1 MKKVLT
7 SISDEQIIGAIQ
19 SNDVEIV
26 FYDSNFINH
35 EEENYIFNLLIITSD
50 EINNQF
56 LSTLK
61 VHDIYILG
69 NSNDNKA
76 NGRNMYFFE
85 NEDSLRKALFIWP
98 KKVKNSQ
105 DKDISTSENTL
116 NMEVQVDQGSLHTS
130 ITGEAKENKIIESIE
145 TVDCNNAPP
154 VSIKDDFPST
164 EYPINISH
172 FSTNKIEAM
181 RKQYVYKGKQYP
193 QNKTIA
199 VWSPLHRIGVSSFIL
214 NFAIYLQE
222 QKIQTAV
229 IEAMQPPKL
238 SSVLSR
244 YEPMPVNFRSFIEVF
259 HLEEYELMELDYHKT
274 NWQYMGVLWLP
285 IGEKDY
291 VYNWTE
297 DFLEVYFQFFRY
309 HDVILTDLP
318 SGKMTEETEKV
329 LQNIDELW
337 VMVDNSIVDIL
348 MWKNYIHQLR
358 EKHGISMKLIYNR
371 SFPFSKINSL
381 VNGLELP
388 LIGTIPDLTEE
399 YIRLQ
404 YKKKPLISFDEVRE
418 KVKENYENLIKA
430 GFQLDSI
437 SNSKKIPLKT
447 LIKKLFQS
455 RG

>member
-26 FYDSNFINH
+26 LYDSNFDNH
-35 EEENYIFNLLIITSD
+35 AEENQLFNLLIITSD
-50 EINNQF
+50 ELHNQF
-56 LSTLK
+56 LSNLK
-61 VHDIYILG
+61 VDDIYILG
-69 NSNDNKA
+69 NRNENKSKGK
-76 NGRNMYFFE
+76 NEYFFE
-85 NEDSLRKALFIWP
+85 NEDTLRKALFIWP
-98 KKVKNSQ
+98 RKANTNL
-105 DKDISTSENTL
+105 DKGKSASENTI
-116 NMEVQVDQGSLHTS
+116 NMTVQVNQETLHT
-130 ITGEAKENKIIESIE
+130 IRGEGKENKITDSIES
-145 TVDCNNAPP
+145 VDCNNAPP
-154 VSIKDDFPST
+154 VSIDDDFPST
-164 EYPINISH
+164 EYPINNSH

-193 QNKTIA
+193 HNKTIA
-199 VWSPLHRIGVSSFIL
+199 VWSPLHRMGVSSFIL

-259 HLEEYELMELDYHKT
+259 HLEEHELMELDYHKT
-274 NWQYMGVLWLP
+274 NWQYKGVLWLP

-291 VYNWTE
+291 IYNWNE

-309 HDVILTDLP
+309 HDVILIDLP

-348 MWKNYIHQLR
+348 MWKKYIHQLR
-358 EKHGISMKLIYNR
+358 EEHGISMRLIYNR

-381 VNGLELP
+381 VTSLELP
-388 LIGTIPDLTEE
+388 LMGTIPDLTEE

-418 KVKENYENLIKA
+418 KVKENYEHLIKA

-437 SNSKKIPLKT
+437 SNSKKFPLKT
-447 LIKKLFQS
+447 LIKKLF
-455 RG
+455 